1 VFYFWGRVSY
11 LVSFF
16 NFPNCATVI
25 FFPEFWGNKFMGVF
39 GFLESIGMNESA
51 KVAHHD
57 ASVVFTQKTPNTFF
71 SPNAS
76 LFVIVIIF
84 PPPGPTDLYFPPIH
98 PALRVVPHPL
108 NAKYYLS

>member
-1 VFYFWGRVSY
+1 
-11 LVSFF
+11 
-16 NFPNCATVI
+16 
-25 FFPEFWGNKFMGVF
+25 MGVF

-84 PPPGPTDLYFPPIH
+84 PPPLDQLICISLPFILHCVWYPTP
-98 PALRVVPHPL
+98 
-108 NAKYYLS
+108 